1 MPQFHINYLAVLVAA
16 IASFAIGGLWY
27 SPVLFA
33 KQWVNAHGYSEEQ
46 VKEMQKGAGKA
57 YSVSVVCQV
66 LIALAVAV
74 LLSYLHFSSWIQG
87 LKLGV
92 LLWAG
97 LAFPLGLM
105 ATMFTD
111 KKMAVF
117 WIDTG
122 YQLVYLILMGVVITV
137 WQ

>member
-1 MPQFHINYLAVLVAA
+1 VLVAA

-33 KQWVNAHGYSEEQ
+33 KQWVNVHEYSEEQ

-74 LLSYLHFSSWIQG
+74 LLSYLHF
-87 LKLGV
+87 
-92 LLWAG
+92 
-97 LAFPLGLM
+97 
-105 ATMFTD
+105 
-111 KKMAVF
+111 
-117 WIDTG
+117 
-122 YQLVYLILMGVVITV
+122 
-137 WQ
+137 